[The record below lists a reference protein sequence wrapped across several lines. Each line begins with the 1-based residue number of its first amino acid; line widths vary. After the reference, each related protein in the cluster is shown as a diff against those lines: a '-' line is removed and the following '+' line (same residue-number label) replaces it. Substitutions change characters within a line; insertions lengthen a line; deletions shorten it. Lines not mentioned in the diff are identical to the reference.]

1 MSSENQQ
8 HDYTSMGNETN
19 QNSFV
24 DIHFIEVMEEILK
37 FIYKHFY
44 QQVYPDSRKFTS
56 AKISIPVTIDF
67 EYVYQIVIPEGILD
81 SRVFRRKVRSL
92 MLRHEINIIG
102 LLFILQG
109 IYNALKEIT
118 DLYEDNLQHKH
129 FSQQLIVSASFDER
143 MCDFKFYKNPR
154 SITRFL
160 LFSNKDLY
168 HFCNDTSIFL
178 YHIIFDKDNIPVFRD
193 AIPNSPP
200 GISEVEK
207 PLIKPLFEPD
217 KHQINAELLPLTFAI
232 GFNAPCIDA
241 AFKDYL
247 ILAIVSINKTGE
259 IPLCKTRYSIRD
271 NKQFYHAI
279 ISLKT
284 KYKLET
290 HQIIELINCSTN
302 IEKKTIRNYLSKYR
316 SVNKK

>member
-8 HDYTSMGNETN
+8 NDYTSMGNDTN
-19 QNSFV
+19 QNNFV
-24 DIHFIEVMEEILK
+24 DIHFIEIMDEILK
-37 FIYKHFY
+37 FIFKQFYK
-44 QQVYPDSRKFTS
+44 QVNPDSIRFTS
-56 AKISIPVTIDF
+56 AKISIPVSFDF
-67 EYVYQIVIPEGILD
+67 EYVYQIDIPDGILN
-81 SRVFRRKVRSL
+81 SKVFKMKVRSL
-92 MLRHEINIIG
+92 MLRSDINISG
-102 LLFILQG
+102 LLVILQG

-118 DLYEDNLQHKH
+118 DLYEDNLQDKK

-143 MCDFKFYKNPR
+143 SCDFKFYKNPR
-154 SITRFL
+154 SITRFV
-160 LFSNKDLY
+160 LFSNKDLNN
-168 HFCNDTSIFL
+168 FCNDISTFL
-178 YHIIFDKDNIPVFRD
+178 YHILFNKDNMPVVKNGILN
-193 AIPNSPP
+193 APP
-200 GISEVEK
+200 SKSEVEK
-207 PLIKPLFEPD
+207 PLIKPPSEPD
-217 KHQINAELLPLTFAI
+217 MQQINSKLLPLTLAI
-232 GFNAPCIDA
+232 DFNPPCIDS

-247 ILAIVSINKTGE
+247 VLAILSMNKTGE
-259 IPLCKTRYSIRD
+259 IPFCKSIYSIRD